1 MKKLFKTALICTA
14 LAVSVSAAQAEG
26 TAAASAAAQGSY
38 TENGVEMVPLRKTAE
53 ALGFKVVWNGENQSI
68 DLDNG
73 EVNTKVYIG
82 EDSYYMASSV
92 AIGMSAPTPLG
103 AAPVLK
109 DSVTYVPSDLFRL
122 LRGGELSFHG
132 DNQTQIPNPLTEY
145 KTVSEAE
152 KAVGFK
158 ALFPNRLPQGYK
170 NTYIGT
176 IGSETLQMFFEKDGS
191 ELVYRMAKGTG
202 DISGDYN
209 VYNETEKITVG
220 GAEITYKANGE
231 TSCAIWE
238 KDGFAF
244 SLYSDGSLQEA
255 DFTDIISSLS

>member
-68 DLDNG
+68 DLANG
-73 EVNTKVYIG
+73 E
-82 EDSYYMASSV
+82 
-92 AIGMSAPTPLG
+92 
-103 AAPVLK
+103 
-109 DSVTYVPSDLFRL
+109 
-122 LRGGELSFHG
+122 ELSFHG

-158 ALFPNRLPQGYK
+158 ALVPNRLPQGYK

-220 GAEITYKANGE
+220 GAEITVLMKSPK
-231 TSCAIWE
+231 T
-238 KDGFAF
+238 
-244 SLYSDGSLQEA
+244 
-255 DFTDIISSLS
+255 